1 MEMFERLGSALKI
14 RRLVNGKKAFLAVAL
29 SSALTLSLLIGLNIG
44 RMRGASE
51 AYSAAYERAEVEVYS
66 EAWGA
71 GYVEGFREGNRTGF
85 SQGYEL
91 GKGEGYEEGYRKGV
105 EDGAGRGV
113 SLRDPTYGEVEDF
126 VERDRT
132 EELRFSPEGYTF
144 LDLAA
149 KFKANAMT
157 SGFKCGLTIFLLDN
171 GVASLN
177 CFNTTDEG
185 VVYVEPWSDRIFT
198 VRPVEF
204 YGSGKVLKIT
214 IIW

>member
-1 MEMFERLGSALKI
+1 MFERLVSALKI
-14 RRLVNGKKAFLAVAL
+14 KRLVNGKKALLAVAPSL
-29 SSALTLSLLIGLNIG
+29 ALILSLLIGLNIG
-44 RMRGASE
+44 RMQGSSE
-51 AYSAAYERAEVEVYS
+51 AYSAAYQHARNEVYN

-85 SQGYEL
+85 DQGHQL
-91 GKGEGYEEGYRKGV
+91 GKGEGYEEGYRRGV

-113 SLRDPTYGEVEDF
+113 TLRDPTYGEVEDF
-126 VERDRT
+126 VKLDKT
-132 EELRFSPEGYTF
+132 DELRYSPEGYTF

-157 SGFKCGLTIFLLDN
+157 SGFRCGLTIFLIDN
-171 GVASLN
+171 GVAALN
-177 CFNTTDEG
+177 CFNTTDKG
-185 VVYVEPWSDRIFT
+185 MVYIEPWSDRIFT
-198 VRPVEF
+198 VRPGEF